1 VAVELPEPL
10 AKPNCGGPDC
20 SVMLDVALS
29 PPMGA
34 VLLATSESGAP
45 ERLRVTEVALTA
57 AL

>member
-1 VAVELPEPL
+1 
-10 AKPNCGGPDC
+10 
-20 SVMLDVALS
+20 MLDVALS